1 MIFAGAVA
9 ATFGGMVL
17 EPNMKELPVV
27 EVEFDEVKELADL
40 IGLHNDLASVVEM
53 TRRLSEMLRQD
64 EQDQDGLMVKSLW
77 TSALVT
83 YIRCFASGK
92 RYGLTESIYSELP
105 GEPTTTH
112 KYYKDTRDK
121 HIAHSVN
128 AFEETVIGIILS
140 NEESQPI
147 EVLGVANLTVHRISD
162 SVEGID
168 QLGVLAEFARRYI
181 AQKGQEVQD
190 KILNKAKSLTTEQLR
205 ALPRLGVMPQG
216 GADAARTPRS

>member
-9 ATFGGMVL
+9 TTFGGMVL

-27 EVEFDEVKELADL
+27 EAEFDEVRKLADL

-92 RYGLTESIYSELP
+92 RYGLTESIYS
-105 GEPTTTH
+105 
-112 KYYKDTRDK
+112 
-121 HIAHSVN
+121 
-128 AFEETVIGIILS
+128 
-140 NEESQPI
+140 
-147 EVLGVANLTVHRISD
+147 
-162 SVEGID
+162 
-168 QLGVLAEFARRYI
+168 
-181 AQKGQEVQD
+181 
-190 KILNKAKSLTTEQLR
+190 
-205 ALPRLGVMPQG
+205 
-216 GADAARTPRS
+216 